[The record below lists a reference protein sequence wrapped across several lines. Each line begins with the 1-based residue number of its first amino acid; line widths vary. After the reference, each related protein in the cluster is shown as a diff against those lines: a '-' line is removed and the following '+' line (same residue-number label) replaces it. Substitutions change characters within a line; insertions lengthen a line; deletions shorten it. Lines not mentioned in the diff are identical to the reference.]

1 MKEKSLFAAKNRFA
15 ADTVSYI
22 IVVTDFRKNTR
33 LLIRYLILRMKGTSQ
48 LSSLFGR
55 TVKMLT
61 WKQPSMS
68 VKLLRIYYD
77 KCKQFQVMQSQC
89 MTKKSLNGATTT
101 RKSWEICNFR
111 SSMKWPLKLWS
122 TWTSTQKCLKKKRK
136 MKIVEK
142 WQGKAKILT
151 KNKSLNWTQKGK
163 M

>member
-61 WKQPSMS
+61 
-68 VKLLRIYYD
+68 
-77 KCKQFQVMQSQC
+77 
-89 MTKKSLNGATTT
+89 
-101 RKSWEICNFR
+101 
-111 SSMKWPLKLWS
+111 
-122 TWTSTQKCLKKKRK
+122 
-136 MKIVEK
+136 
-142 WQGKAKILT
+142 
-151 KNKSLNWTQKGK
+151 
-163 M
+163 